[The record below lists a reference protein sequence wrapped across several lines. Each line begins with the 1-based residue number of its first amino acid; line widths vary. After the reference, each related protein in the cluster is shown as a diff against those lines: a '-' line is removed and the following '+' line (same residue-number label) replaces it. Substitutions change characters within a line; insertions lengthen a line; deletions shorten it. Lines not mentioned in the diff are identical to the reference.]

1 MSSNLADPLM
11 PPPRPPLPPPG
22 TFVKLPK
29 NPWLAVLF
37 SFAIP
42 GLGQVYNGEPARALV
57 FFFGF
62 VGSIYM
68 CATGNPFPF
77 AFLIPFIAL
86 YGLIDAYSRSNAINQ
101 RFLGGAPVAE
111 ESGSE
116 SPAWGGTLIGVG
128 FLLLLNNLGV
138 LDLEKLLRFWPI
150 LLIAA
155 GGFFI
160 YGSVQKRKTEES
172 GEPRL

>member
-1 MSSNLADPLM
+1 MSSNLADPPT
-11 PPPRPPLPPPG
+11 PPARPPVLPPGP
-22 TFVKLPK
+22 FVKLPK

-37 SFAIP
+37 SLAIP

-86 YGLIDAYSRSNAINQ
+86 YGLIDAYSRSTAINQ

-111 ESGSE
+111 ERDSE
-116 SPAWGGTLIGVG
+116 SPAWGATLVAVG

-138 LDLEKLLRFWPI
+138 LDLEKLQRLWPI

-160 YGSVQKRKTEES
+160 YGSVQKRKTEDP
-172 GEPRL
+172 GEKHL